1 MKIKEIKNK
10 ELRELAESRIDVNY
24 CDYEEF
30 LKNNGLDFAFDWQET
45 KEGFKFWEGVYDGII
60 TEIPVNKR
68 ISKPTLSKE
77 EVNELIKSELET
89 FTSELI
95 QKNEDYNN
103 SLHQKN
109 IFGQDPIEGLK
120 ARMSDKFN
128 RIISKGFD
136 DKTEDSMKDLFCYYI
151 HYKVMT
157 K

>member
-10 ELRELAESRIDVNY
+10 ELREVAESRIDINY
-24 CDYEEF
+24 RNYELF
-30 LKNNGLDFAFDWQET
+30 LINNELDCAFDWEKT
-45 KEGFKFWEGVYDGII
+45 NEGDSFWGSVKSGII
-60 TEIPVNKR
+60 TELPINKR
-68 ISKPTLSKE
+68 ISKTTLSKE

-109 IFGQDPIEGLK
+109 IFGQDPIEGIK

-136 DKTEDSMKDLFCYYI
+136 DKTEDSMRDLFGYYI
-151 HYKVMT
+151 HYKVIT